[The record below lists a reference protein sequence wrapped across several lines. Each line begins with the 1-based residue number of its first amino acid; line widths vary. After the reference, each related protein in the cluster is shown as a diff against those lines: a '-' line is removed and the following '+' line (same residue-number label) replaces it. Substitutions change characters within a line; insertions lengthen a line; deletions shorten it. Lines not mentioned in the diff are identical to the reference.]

1 MIGDDRMKN
10 RSHEGD
16 LRYPQMAKTATCSV
30 NASITEPTFDMIL
43 NGTSADAS
51 INTLYQ
57 LQNAAQLAKKYG
69 NLQYPDKTN
78 FNPNLH

>member
-16 LRYPQMAKTATCSV
+16 LRHPQMNKTVTNSV
-30 NASITEPTFDMIL
+30 NASMNEPTFDMIM
-43 NGTSADAS
+43 NGTSAESS

-57 LQNAAQLAKKYG
+57 LSNAAQLAKKYG
-69 NLQYPDKTN
+69 NLQYPDKMNT
-78 FNPNLH
+78 